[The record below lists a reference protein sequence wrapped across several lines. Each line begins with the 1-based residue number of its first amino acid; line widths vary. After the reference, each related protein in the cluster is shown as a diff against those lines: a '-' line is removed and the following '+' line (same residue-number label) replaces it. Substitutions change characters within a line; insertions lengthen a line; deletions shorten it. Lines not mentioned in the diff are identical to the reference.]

1 MIYDVLDSVQEKH
14 NLGMLLLVD
23 QEKHNPGMLS
33 LVDFEKA
40 FDSISW
46 KFMFKTLNFFNFGPD
61 LIKWISVLYNKAKLC
76 VIQNGVFSQFFE
88 IGRGCRQGD
97 PVSPYLFNLCVEILG
112 HMIRQ
117 NKNIKDFLNKEKV
130 CLIQYADDTV
140 LFLDGSEKSLKSAL
154 DLLFQFSKFSG
165 LKPNIYKTKAVW
177 IGSKI
182 GSKDIICRD
191 TGLQWTTE
199 PFTILG
205 VTYTANL
212 KNMEKLNFDNKL
224 AIIQKEITQWS
235 KRNISPLGKITV
247 VKSLLLSKFTHLF
260 TSLHK
265 PSLQWIQQLT
275 KTLQK
280 LN

>member
-1 MIYDVLDSVQEKH
+1 MIYDVIDVAQDKH
-14 NLGMLLLVD
+14 I
-23 QEKHNPGMLS
+23 PGMIL
-33 LVDFEKA
+33 LIDFEKA

-46 KFMFKTLNFFNFGPD
+46 KFMYNTLHFFNFGPD
-61 LIKWISVLYNKAKLC
+61 LIKWVSVLYNGAKLC
-76 VIQNGVFSQFFE
+76 VIQNGIFSKFFE

-112 HMIRQ
+112 LLIRQ
-117 NKNIKDFLNKEKV
+117 NKNIRGIRIGKEKV
-130 CLIQYADDTV
+130 CLLQYADDTV

-165 LKPNIYKTKAVW
+165 LKPNISKTKAIW

-182 GSKDIICRD
+182 NSNTMCSD

-212 KNMEKLNFDNKL
+212 KAWNN
-224 AIIQKEITQWS
+224 
-235 KRNISPLGKITV
+235 
-247 VKSLLLSKFTHLF
+247 
-260 TSLHK
+260 
-265 PSLQWIQQLT
+265 
-275 KTLQK
+275 
-280 LN
+280 

>member
-1 MIYDVLDSVQEKH
+1 
-14 NLGMLLLVD
+14 MLLLVD
-23 QEKHNPGMLS
+23 QEKHNPGMLL

-130 CLIQYADDTV
+130 CLIQYTDDTERV
-140 LFLDGSEKSLKSAL
+140 LSVTGR
-154 DLLFQFSKFSG
+154 SKQNCPQVNGEIFP
-165 LKPNIYKTKAVW
+165 L
-177 IGSKI
+177 
-182 GSKDIICRD
+182 
-191 TGLQWTTE
+191 
-199 PFTILG
+199 
-205 VTYTANL
+205 
-212 KNMEKLNFDNKL
+212 LNF
-224 AIIQKEITQWS
+224 
-235 KRNISPLGKITV
+235 P
-247 VKSLLLSKFTHLF
+247 
-260 TSLHK
+260 
-265 PSLQWIQQLT
+265 
-275 KTLQK
+275 
-280 LN
+280 